1 MISDPGNT
9 LPRTVTIEISNT
21 VFDVFRGQKH
31 WKKLRVFAI
40 SLGMFLKVRKQIYT
54 YGVTPLEKLRN
65 PTYSMKHNSKNLPDY
80 FLFYPDSFYMK
91 IWYIGI
97 FIFLIY
103 TAIFMPIH
111 FCFQTVNDP
120 SWLIINT
127 IIDLF
132 FILDVFVNFNTS
144 YYEIT
149 GKLITNRKKISV
161 NYLKTWFTVD
171 LISSFPIQLLEDSGV
186 TSSNHYLRLIRFNRV
201 YRLFSLFKLLRFM
214 KTSYHTKKFLS
225 LKIYSEVSIKF
236 LNFFL
241 ATCVLIHILGC
252 IWIMISTLD
261 LRYTVNWYVRMNM
274 QEKDMAVVY
283 LYAIYYVFTTLTTIG
298 YGDIVPITIPEKIF
312 AVMLM
317 GFGIGFYS
325 LLIGNLN
332 TLFTS
337 LDERKRILT
346 SKLNYCQEFAKATS
360 LSDILYFK
368 IKDHI
373 ELNADKLYYDVAH
386 LELLKDI
393 PFSLREKLS
402 IHLYKTFVKNI
413 YFFQNRSYAFLNA
426 VVPKLK
432 RFCYNFN
439 DVIYSKDEES
449 EEIFFINKGRAN
461 FKAENNLVFRTY
473 TQGSYFGEIEVI
485 ENRPRESTVISASI
499 EFEVLTL
506 IKSDCLTIFDCFPEI
521 FSEIKNT
528 ANIRK
533 EIHTQSKLKVQS
545 LRKNDIEN
553 DSLVSDFSDS
563 SEGSSIFN
571 RSNDK
576 IKCELLRKDT
586 GIMISVQHDTF
597 QKRKNRALWSCAVEG
612 HPKGK
617 IYKKAKTMKADLDF
631 NRDHAAT
638 PQPTQTFRYSRGN
651 NREMHNS
658 CFTLVTTK
666 VKTKQA
672 VDILYR
678 IIIKYH
684 FKDFKYRKEGKKL
697 SDCGVKKTPRT
708 KVKADWV
715 YDNDYLKKILS
726 SGYNERQDLIK
737 NSRIFFDNTINIEYN
752 IENTKDVIYSLTSSQ
767 LYLQD
772 ALRSLETKINKC

>member
-9 LPRTVTIEISNT
+9 LQRTVTIEISNSAL
-21 VFDVFRGQKH
+21 DMFRSQKH
-31 WKKLRVFAI
+31 WRKLRIFAI

-54 YGVTPLEKLRN
+54 YGVAPLEKLRN
-65 PTYSMKHNSKNLPDY
+65 PLYSMKNISKDHPDCL
-80 FLFYPDSFYMK
+80 LFYPDSFYMK

-97 FIFLIY
+97 FFFLIY

-132 FILDVFVNFNTS
+132 FILDVLINFNTC

-149 GKLITNRKKISV
+149 GKLITSRKKISA
-161 NYLKTWFTVD
+161 NYFKTWFTVD

-201 YRLFSLFKLLRFM
+201 YKLFSLFKLLRFM

-261 LRYTVNWYVRMNM
+261 LHSTVNWYVKMNM
-274 QEKDMAVVY
+274 EEKETAVIY

-298 YGDIVPITIPEKIF
+298 YGDIVPATISEKIF
-312 AVMLM
+312 AIMLM

-360 LSDILYFK
+360 LNDGLYFK

-386 LELLKDI
+386 LEFLKDI

-402 IHLYKTFVKNI
+402 SHLYKTFVKNI
-413 YFFQNRSYAFLNA
+413 YFFQNKSYAFLNA
-426 VVPKLK
+426 TVPKLK

-449 EEIFFINKGRAN
+449 EEIFFINRGRAN
-461 FKAENNLVFRTY
+461 FKAENNLIFRTY

-485 ENRPRESTVISASI
+485 ESRPRESTVISASI

-506 IKSDCLTIFDCFPEI
+506 IKSDCLIIFDCFPEI
-521 FSEIKNT
+521 FSEIKHT
-528 ANIRK
+528 AEIRK
-533 EIHTQSKLKVQS
+533 EIHNKSKLNVRS
-545 LRKNDIEN
+545 LRRNDIED
-553 DSLVSDFSDS
+553 DSLVSEFSDS

-586 GIMISVQHDTF
+586 GIMISVKNDTF

-631 NRDHAAT
+631 NRERAAT
-638 PQPTQTFRYSRGN
+638 PPPNQTFRHSRGN

-658 CFTLVTTK
+658 CFTLITTK
-666 VKTKQA
+666 IKAKQA
-672 VDILYR
+672 VDILYKLAM
-678 IIIKYH
+678 KYH
-684 FKDFKYRKEGKKL
+684 FIDFKYRREGEKL
-697 SDCGVKKTPRT
+697 NDCRDKRT
-708 KVKADWV
+708 SRPKINTDWV
-715 YDNDYLKKILS
+715 YDNDFLQKILS
-726 SGYNERQDLIK
+726 SAYNERQDLIK
-737 NSRIFFDNTINIEYN
+737 NSKIFFDNTMNIEYN
-752 IENTKDVIYSLTSSQ
+752 IENTKDIIYSLTSSQ

-772 ALRSLETKINKC
+772 ALRNLETKINKC